1 MTGRIIDGSRGLTG
15 KPRLTLEINEDEAF
29 ETAFDELHEKDKI
42 TIELKPYRE
51 KRSRDANAYFWKLC
65 GDLAA
70 KLRIPKEDIYRE
82 YVREI
87 GGNYYTTCLKE
98 DEVQAACDCWAR
110 NGIGWI
116 YDILPSKLNGCKIAL
131 LYYGS
136 SEYDTA
142 QMSRLI
148 DMVVYDC
155 KEQGIET
162 ATPDEIAN
170 MKSLWE
176 EHEKHTA
183 KR

>member
-1 MTGRIIDGSRGLTG
+1 MTGRIIDGSRGLMG
-15 KPRLTLEINEDEAF
+15 KPRLTIEINEDEAF
-29 ETAFDELHEKDKI
+29 ETAFDELHAKEKI
-42 TIELKPYRE
+42 SIELKPYRE
-51 KRSRDANAYFWKLC
+51 KRSKDANSYFWVLC
-65 GDLAA
+65 GKLAA

-87 GGNYYTTCLKE
+87 GGNYYTSCFQ
-98 DEVQAACDCWAR
+98 DSEVQSVCDCWSR
-110 NGIGWI
+110 NGLGWI

-155 KEQGIET
+155 KENGIET
-162 ATPDEIAN
+162 ATPNEIADMLN
-170 MKSLWE
+170 LWE
-176 EHEKHTA
+176 NA
-183 KR
+183 KK

>member
-1 MTGRIIDGSRGLTG
+1 MTGRIVDGSRGLTG
-15 KPRLTLEINEDEAF
+15 KPRLTLEINENEAF
-29 ETAFDELHEKDKI
+29 ETAFDELHAKEKI
-42 TIELKPYRE
+42 SIELKPYRE
-51 KRSRDANAYFWKLC
+51 KRSKDANSYFWVLC
-65 GDLAA
+65 GKLAA

-87 GGNYYTTCLKE
+87 GGNFYTTCLIE

-116 YDILPSKLNGCKIAL
+116 YDILPSKLKGCKIAL

-155 KEQGIET
+155 KENGIET
-162 ATPDEIAN
+162 ATPNEIADMLN
-170 MKSLWE
+170 LWE
-176 EHEKHTA
+176 NA
-183 KR
+183 KK

>member
-1 MTGRIIDGSRGLTG
+1 MTGRIVDGSQGLTG
-15 KPRLTLEINEDEAF
+15 KPRLTLEINENEAF

-51 KRSRDANAYFWKLC
+51 KRSRDANSFFWLLC
-65 GDLAA
+65 GKLAA

-87 GGNYYTTCLKE
+87 GGNYYTTCFKE
-98 DEVQAACDCWAR
+98 DEVQAACDCWSR
-110 NGIGWI
+110 NGLGWI

-148 DMVVYDC
+148 ELAVYDC
-155 KEQGIET
+155 KENGIET
-162 ATPDEIAN
+162 ATPNEIADMLN
-170 MKSLWE
+170 LWE
-176 EHEKHTA
+176 NA
-183 KR
+183 KK

>member
-1 MTGRIIDGSRGLTG
+1 MTGRIIDGSRGLMG
-15 KPRLTLEINEDEAF
+15 KPRLTIEINENEAF
-29 ETAFDELHEKDKI
+29 ETAFDELHAKEKI
-42 TIELKPYRE
+42 SIELKPYRE
-51 KRSRDANAYFWKLC
+51 KRSKDANSYFWVLC
-65 GDLAA
+65 GELAA
-70 KLRIPKEDIYRE
+70 KIGIPKEDIYRE

-98 DEVQAACDCWAR
+98 DEVQAACDCWSR
-110 NGIGWI
+110 NGLGWI

-155 KEQGIET
+155 KENGIET
-162 ATPDEIAN
+162 ATPNEIADMLN
-170 MKSLWE
+170 LWE
-176 EHEKHTA
+176 NA
-183 KR
+183 KK

>member
-1 MTGRIIDGSRGLTG
+1 MTGRIVDGSRGLTG
-15 KPRLTLEINEDEAF
+15 KPRLTLEINENEAF
-29 ETAFDELHEKDKI
+29 EATFDELHEKDKI

-51 KRSRDANAYFWKLC
+51 KRSRDANSFFWLLC
-65 GDLAA
+65 GKLAA

-87 GGNYYTTCLKE
+87 GGNYYTTCFKE
-98 DEVQAACDCWAR
+98 DEVQAACDCWSR
-110 NGIGWI
+110 NGLGWI

-148 DMVVYDC
+148 ELAVYDC
-155 KEQGIET
+155 KENGIET
-162 ATPDEIAN
+162 ATPNEIADMLN
-170 MKSLWE
+170 LWE
-176 EHEKHTA
+176 NA
-183 KR
+183 KK

>member
-1 MTGRIIDGSRGLTG
+1 MTGRIVDGSRGLTG
-15 KPRLTLEINEDEAF
+15 KPRLTLEINENEAF

-51 KRSRDANAYFWKLC
+51 KRSKEANSYFWVLC
-65 GDLAA
+65 GKLAA

-98 DEVQAACDCWAR
+98 DEVQAACDCWSR
-110 NGIGWI
+110 NGLGWI

-142 QMSRLI
+142 QMSQI
-148 DMVVYDC
+148 IHMVVCDC
-155 KEQGIET
+155 KENGIET
-162 ATPDEIAN
+162 ASTNQIADILN
-170 MKSLWE
+170 L
-176 EHEKHTA
+176 
-183 KR
+183 

>member
-1 MTGRIIDGSRGLTG
+1 MTGRIIDGSRGLMG
-15 KPRLTLEINEDEAF
+15 KPRLTIEINEDEAF
-29 ETAFDELHEKDKI
+29 ETAFDELHAKEKI
-42 TIELKPYRE
+42 SIELKPYRE
-51 KRSRDANAYFWKLC
+51 KRSKDANGYFWVLC
-65 GDLAA
+65 GELAA
-70 KLRIPKEDIYRE
+70 KIGIPKEDIYRE

-87 GGNYYTTCLKE
+87 GGNYYTSCFQE
-98 DEVQAACDCWAR
+98 SEVQAVCDCWAR

-155 KEQGIET
+155 KENGIET
-162 ATPDEIAN
+162 ATPNEIADMLN
-170 MKSLWE
+170 LWE
-176 EHEKHTA
+176 NA
-183 KR
+183 KK